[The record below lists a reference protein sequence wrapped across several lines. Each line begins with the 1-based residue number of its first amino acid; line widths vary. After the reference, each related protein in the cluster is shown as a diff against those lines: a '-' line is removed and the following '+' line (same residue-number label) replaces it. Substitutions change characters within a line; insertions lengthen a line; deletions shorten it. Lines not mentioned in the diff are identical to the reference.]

1 MKSAWSQASKRGD
14 DPAQPPAEVVF
25 PPQIIPQGEG
35 AFIVKPGRP
44 ISTLTPKQLADQIG
58 ANRQSIYRWLAEGTL
73 PEALTQ
79 RAGKRKIL
87 FSAAAVE
94 VMKRY
99 FAALCGDCAGQPFEC
114 SPGCCDRGPVAVRT
128 LERRANARKH
138 RDPGLRISDF
148 GFPSDFGLRVSDF
161 HLLLRLRGPSL
172 GRARDSA
179 AAWHLCG

>member
-1 MKSAWSQASKRGD
+1 V
-14 DPAQPPAEVVF
+14 VVF

-58 ANRQSIYRWLAEGTL
+58 VNRQSIYRWLAEGTL

-99 FAALCGDCAGQPFEC
+99 FAARADSDADAGAAQDR
-114 SPGCCDRGPVAVRT
+114 SRGPRQIS
-128 LERRANARKH
+128 ARHGCRQGGGAK
-138 RDPGLRISDF
+138 
-148 GFPSDFGLRVSDF
+148 
-161 HLLLRLRGPSL
+161 
-172 GRARDSA
+172 
-179 AAWHLCG
+179 C